1 MFKRNLVSAS
11 IASILL
17 SSSLS
22 VTANTQNGEEED
34 SVNSW
39 GVWAKQF
46 ATAAGGEF
54 NTGALAFANLAQA
67 ETGRNGLNE
76 PGFNQPTPT
85 PTPTPDVA
93 EGLCGAGAF
102 CGFTTIYEGGLMYR
116 MGPPQ
121 NEKVGTFDLQ
131 VSPDY
136 FGERQDT
143 TGSFS
148 VSGLEG
154 ESYQATGLEGRAHE
168 ASGWLDNYDEFD
180 DSDAYVH
187 YYTDYGDGAVLI
199 NGFWTK
205 GQWDDDDQYDGFDG
219 AEGFFVGGVT
229 TTIAQLNDFVSNL
242 NGSVAEYSGRTFDGA
257 EFDIAINFN
266 SKKWSGNFG
275 DSYRKQSDAFSVN
288 GGKLSGVNFTAK
300 SANLSSDA
308 GRVTG
313 QVAGAIFGKKATD
326 VAGLV
331 DIEISG
337 DEGNVKRKTIFS
349 TPVYKNNLP

>member
-11 IASILL
+11 IASILFT
-17 SSSLS
+17 SSLAA
-22 VTANTQNGEEED
+22 TANTQNDDDED
-34 SVNSW
+34 SVESW
-39 GVWAKQF
+39 GQWAKQY

-54 NTGALAFANLAQA
+54 NTGALAFASLAQA
-67 ETGRNGLNE
+67 EAGRNGLNE
-76 PGFNQPTPT
+76 PEFNQPTPT
-85 PTPTPDVA
+85 PTPDAV

-102 CGFTTIYEGGLMYR
+102 CGFATIYEGDFFYR

-121 NEKVGTFDLQ
+121 NEQVGTFDLQ

-148 VSGLEG
+148 VSGIEG
-154 ESYQATGLEGRAHE
+154 ESYQATGLEGRAHD
-168 ASGWLDNYDEFD
+168 ASGWLDDNVDFE
-180 DSDAYVH
+180 AYVE
-187 YYTDYGDGAVLI
+187 YYTDYGDEAVLM
-199 NGFWTK
+199 NGFWSK
-205 GQWDDDDQYDGFDG
+205 GQWDDDQYGGFDG

-229 TTIAQLNDFVSNL
+229 TTLAQLNDFVSNL
-242 NGSVAEYSGRTFDGA
+242 NGSVAEYSGFIYDGGS
-257 EFDIAINFN
+257 FDIAINFS
-266 SKKWSGNFG
+266 SKTWSGNF
-275 DSYRKQSDAFSVN
+275 SSSRWKESQNDAFAVN

-313 QVAGAIFGKKATD
+313 QVAGAIFGKNATD

-331 DIEISG
+331 DIEIAG
-337 DEGNVKRKTIFS
+337 DEGAVSRKTIFS
-349 TPVYKNNLP
+349 TPVHKNNLP